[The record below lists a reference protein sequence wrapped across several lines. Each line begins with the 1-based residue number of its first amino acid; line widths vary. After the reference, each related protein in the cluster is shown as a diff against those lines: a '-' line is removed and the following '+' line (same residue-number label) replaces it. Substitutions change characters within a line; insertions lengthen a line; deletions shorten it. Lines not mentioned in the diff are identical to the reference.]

1 MDGQHRSGLGKSRYR
16 RINRPQEKRQKGRVP
31 VVAMKYIRH
40 EPQALTALDRGAR
53 EQQEAS
59 MFIRIKG
66 VEIRTT
72 EQLGAIDEVHRD
84 PGTGKT
90 RRPYRERINRRV
102 DGNPYTL
109 QAGYRPQ
116 FRAGTP

>member
-1 MDGQHRSGLGKSRYR
+1 GIEQVLRSAQPQVGNGRGGHNSLIADVMDGQHRSGLGKSRYR

-84 PGTGKT
+84 
-90 RRPYRERINRRV
+90 
-102 DGNPYTL
+102 
-109 QAGYRPQ
+109 
-116 FRAGTP
+116 